1 MNITVSPAIFSG
13 QIDAPP
19 SKSLTQRAI
28 AAGLLAG
35 GTTVIKNPSF
45 CNDSVAAIGMARAL
59 GTMVKTEDDRI
70 IIEAGE
76 RPSGQV
82 FLDCGESGLAL
93 RMFSPVAALLSG
105 DVTLT
110 GKGSLLRRPVKMIGD
125 ALGQL
130 GVTAATNDGFLP
142 VRLNGKLKG
151 GRALIDGSS
160 GSQLLTGLLMA
171 LPLAETESR
180 IDVANLTS
188 RPYISLTLDLLADF
202 GIRIENRDFMTFII
216 PGRQS
221 YWSHEFTVEGDW
233 SGAAFLLAAG
243 AIGGGTGSKVDR
255 EPAGRVAVGNLNPD
269 SRQADRAVM
278 SVLESAGAN
287 VSVSP
292 GRITASP
299 SHLRA
304 FTFDATDAPDLFPP
318 LAALAAYCDG
328 VSTIRGV
335 GRLRHKESDR
345 AEAIAGVLEAM
356 RIGVRISGDEMA
368 ITGGQVQGAVVSS
381 HNDHR
386 IAMMAAVMAAGAAAP
401 VTITGAEA
409 VAKSYPGFF
418 EDLARLGGR
427 IG

>member
-59 GTMVKTEDDRI
+59 GAMVKTEDDRI

-151 GRALIDGSS
+151 GRAL
-160 GSQLLTGLLMA
+160 
-171 LPLAETESR
+171 
-180 IDVANLTS
+180 
-188 RPYISLTLDLLADF
+188 
-202 GIRIENRDFMTFII
+202 
-216 PGRQS
+216 
-221 YWSHEFTVEGDW
+221 
-233 SGAAFLLAAG
+233 
-243 AIGGGTGSKVDR
+243 
-255 EPAGRVAVGNLNPD
+255 
-269 SRQADRAVM
+269 
-278 SVLESAGAN
+278 
-287 VSVSP
+287 
-292 GRITASP
+292 
-299 SHLRA
+299 
-304 FTFDATDAPDLFPP
+304 
-318 LAALAAYCDG
+318 
-328 VSTIRGV
+328 
-335 GRLRHKESDR
+335 
-345 AEAIAGVLEAM
+345 
-356 RIGVRISGDEMA
+356 
-368 ITGGQVQGAVVSS
+368 
-381 HNDHR
+381 
-386 IAMMAAVMAAGAAAP
+386 
-401 VTITGAEA
+401 
-409 VAKSYPGFF
+409 
-418 EDLARLGGR
+418 
-427 IG
+427 

>member
-59 GTMVKTEDDRI
+59 GAMVKTEDDRI
-70 IIEAGE
+70 VIEAGE

-216 PGRQS
+216 PGGQS

-287 VSVSP
+287 VSVSL

-318 LAALAAYCDG
+318 LAALAAFCDG